1 MYTAHNYQF
10 LAFSAAMQGRKAE
23 TVDAARKSR
32 AVASDDVLLEM
43 PGLDWAVGEL
53 YTGMVRFG
61 LWDEILVEP
70 APNPKLRGLSAAYLV
85 SRTMA
90 LAARGRVSDA
100 AAELA
105 GLQKLLETTEADD
118 AAGLNVAKD
127 VFNLAVLVAE
137 ARIADTQGAETEAIS
152 ILKDAAAAED
162 RLAYD
167 EPADWFV
174 PVRQILGATLLKA
187 GQGQEAEAVFLAD
200 LHRYPANGWSL
211 FGLAQSLRA
220 QGRSDEANLVD
231 DRFTKAWK
239 ASDTTITASVF
250 Y

>member
-70 APNPKLRGLSAAYLV
+70 APNPKLRGLSAAYLF

-90 LAARGRVSDA
+90 LAARGSVSDA

-105 GLQKLLETTEADD
+105 GLQKL
-118 AAGLNVAKD
+118 
-127 VFNLAVLVAE
+127 
-137 ARIADTQGAETEAIS
+137 S
-152 ILKDAAAAED
+152 
-162 RLAYD
+162 
-167 EPADWFV
+167 
-174 PVRQILGATLLKA
+174 
-187 GQGQEAEAVFLAD
+187 
-200 LHRYPANGWSL
+200 
-211 FGLAQSLRA
+211 
-220 QGRSDEANLVD
+220 
-231 DRFTKAWK
+231 
-239 ASDTTITASVF
+239 
-250 Y
+250 